1 MAPITV
7 PSEMDNKDFLQMTA
21 KSHVLESEDMPNGLR
36 KLGMHIGDHVYPVYL
51 GYNKLP
57 ELIAELKKLDLDK
70 VFLGYDEMTAKHCG
84 PKLEAELTKAGVPF
98 QRCVMGLT
106 EAAKT
111 VSTLDMILETFLKGG
126 GSRKTIMMPVGGG
139 IVSNT
144 FGLAAGL
151 LFRGI
156 RLVQVP
162 TSFLN
167 AHDAAASSQKQA
179 VNHAGYKN
187 IVGLYH
193 CPHMVLVD
201 TSFYSSLGS
210 VQMKAGLGE
219 LTKNAA
225 LFGGVHYD
233 LMKKTTKVKGWQLSG
248 EDLVEA
254 TFTGIGAKD
263 MLLKL
268 DPREKHIA
276 LLFEYGH
283 TIGHALELTEG
294 TITSHGEGV
303 AIGMLGASYIA
314 HKMGIMSD
322 KDREEHDELIKWL
335 DPEIYLPDRDLTE
348 EVLDKVLHDNKRG
361 YIPEKEGFAPFI
373 LAKRIGEMHYPNIYY
388 LEYVPVPLVKEAIV
402 YVVDRMRKRGYTG
415 GKAGEPG
422 ATRKGRSAKPLKR
435 HPSSFIYGD
444 DLPEAKLAKTLDKG
458 LTKEKSIKLQDGFKP
473 APKQ

>member
-1 MAPITV
+1 MAPPTV
-7 PSEMDNKDFLQMTA
+7 PADMDNKDFLRKTA
-21 KSHVLESEDMPNGLR
+21 NEHVLEHEDLPNGLR
-36 KLGMHIGDHVYPVYL
+36 KISMHIGEQVFPVYL
-51 GYNKLP
+51 GYQKLP
-57 ELIAELKKLDLDK
+57 ELISELKKLDADK
-70 VFLGYDEMTAKHCG
+70 IFLGYDEMTYKHCA
-84 PKLEAELTKAGVPF
+84 PKLEAELTKQGLPF
-98 QRCVMGLT
+98 QRCIMGLT
-106 EAAKT
+106 ESAKT
-111 VSTLDMILETFLKGG
+111 TKTLDMILETFLKGG
-126 GSRKTIMMPVGGG
+126 GSRKTVMMPVGGG

-156 RLVQVP
+156 RLVQCP

-179 VNHAGYKN
+179 VNHSGYKN
-187 IVGLYH
+187 IIGLYH
-193 CPHMVLVD
+193 VPTMVLVD
-201 TSFYSSLGS
+201 TDFYSSLGM

-233 LMKKTTKVKGWQLSG
+233 LMKKTTKVKGWKLTG

-268 DPREKHIA
+268 DPKEKHIA

-303 AIGMLGASYIA
+303 AIGMLGASYISE
-314 HKMGIMSD
+314 KMGIMSPE
-322 KDREEHDELIKWL
+322 DRKEHDALVEWL

-361 YIPEKEGFAPFI
+361 YIPEKEGHAPFI
-373 LAKRIGEMHYPNIYY
+373 LNKRVGEMHYPNIYY

-402 YVVDRMRKRGYTG
+402 YVVDRMRKRGYSS
-415 GKAGEPG
+415 
-422 ATRKGRSAKPLKR
+422 ATPSETKTRRAAKPLKR
-435 HPSSFIYGD
+435 HPSSFVYD
-444 DLPEAKLAKTLDKG
+444 ADLPDAKVAKTLEQG
-458 LTKEKSIKLQDGFKP
+458 ITKDKSIKFEAKN
-473 APKQ
+473 